1 MKNIFENILQK
12 EKIINF
18 FKRHMAAES
27 FRYKL
32 IIYSITLVHV
42 LLVMLFLMLHVWPL
56 VIFNLG
62 SVLTYLYCAHII
74 RIKGSLINVFYT
86 TYVEIILHSF
96 VATICIGWRFG
107 FPQYIIGLIPFGYYM
122 CYTLMRGARKY
133 FIATILS
140 VAAFFSFIGCRTIS
154 MYAGSIFELN
164 VSATTELAIYIFNTV
179 CNFGF
184 LLLVTFVFV
193 MAMHEA
199 TSKLSS
205 QNAILD
211 KLASIDPLT
220 GLYNRRSMQVFLN
233 HALESEEAFCLVM
246 CDIDNFKKVN
256 DTYGHDF
263 GDVVLKEI
271 AKIVQQQVK
280 DHGHV
285 CRWGGEEILILSN
298 DRLDR
303 TCTIAENIR
312 RDVENNI
319 FRFQDK
325 FIHCSLTLGV
335 AAHRMGNTVEDTIMH
350 ADSRLYYGKQHGKN
364 RVISSHDTP

>member
-1 MKNIFENILQK
+1 MKNILEK

-18 FKRHMAAES
+18 LRRHIVRDS
-27 FRYKL
+27 FRYNL

-42 LLVMLFLMLHVWPL
+42 VLVLLFCLLNIFPL
-56 VIFNLG
+56 VLFNIG
-62 SVLTYLYCAHII
+62 SVIIYLCCANTI
-74 RIKGSLINVFYT
+74 RLKGSLINVFFT
-86 TYVEIILHSF
+86 TYVEIIAHSF

-122 CYTLMRGARKY
+122 CYTLMTGIRKY
-133 FIATILS
+133 VIATVLG
-140 VAAFFSFIGCRTIS
+140 VAAFCSFIGCRTIS
-154 MYAGSIFELN
+154 LWSGAIYELD
-164 VSATTELAIYIFNTV
+164 VSKFAELGIYIFNSI

-193 MAMHEA
+193 MEMHEA
-199 TSKLSS
+199 TVKLSS

-233 HALESEEAFCLVM
+233 HALESDEVFCLVM

-263 GDVVLKEI
+263 GDIVLKDI
-271 AKIVQQQVK
+271 ARIIQQQVK
-280 DHGHV
+280 DHGYV

-298 DRLDR
+298 DRLDH
-303 TCTIAENIR
+303 TCRIAENIR
-312 RDVENNI
+312 RNVADHI
-319 FRFQDK
+319 FHFQNK
-325 FIHCSLTLGV
+325 FIRCSLTLGV
-335 AAHRMGNTVEDTIMH
+335 AAHKSGNSIEDTIMH

-364 RVISSHDTP
+364 RVVSSHDTP